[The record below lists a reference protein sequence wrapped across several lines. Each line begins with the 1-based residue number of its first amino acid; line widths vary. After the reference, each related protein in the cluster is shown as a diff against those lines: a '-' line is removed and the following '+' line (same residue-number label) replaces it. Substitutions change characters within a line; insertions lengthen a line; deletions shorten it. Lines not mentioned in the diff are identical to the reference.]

1 MDGQPLSLQAFLQL
15 LTASNLPITRAM
27 AVAAKIYK
35 QHNTPARLGRLT
47 NLELANLGIADKDD
61 RKLVLA
67 AIAKAGYRAQ
77 AAGPSKVRL
86 ARDRYLSSGPHTPA
100 APPPK
105 SPPPRPKKRRKRAPA
120 ADLSTNE
127 FLPERSAEDATE
139 LSTLDF
145 DELLDEAA
153 LATKSTV
160 VNRAPIMMAW
170 AFIVAERLGFQR
182 AEALSI
188 ASVYTEMNAISKG
201 VALNIFPTT
210 QPYTLA
216 AADAS
221 PHGAQPYV
229 TLLSRRVPLLQTAAG
244 TWRALALSP
253 SAHAGP
259 APPGAAHAYI
269 ARALKHTAP
278 AVLGALRLLA
288 ASYADADALN
298 RDGWALYAAF
308 RPAVDGWGQRGEV
321 RCATILGLRK

>member
-1 MDGQPLSLQAFLQL
+1 
-15 LTASNLPITRAM
+15 
-27 AVAAKIYK
+27 
-35 QHNTPARLGRLT
+35 
-47 NLELANLGIADKDD
+47 
-61 RKLVLA
+61 
-67 AIAKAGYRAQ
+67 
-77 AAGPSKVRL
+77 
-86 ARDRYLSSGPHTPA
+86 
-100 APPPK
+100 
-105 SPPPRPKKRRKRAPA
+105 
-120 ADLSTNE
+120 
-127 FLPERSAEDATE
+127 
-139 LSTLDF
+139 
-145 DELLDEAA
+145 
-153 LATKSTV
+153 
-160 VNRAPIMMAW
+160 
-170 AFIVAERLGFQR
+170 
-182 AEALSI
+182 
-188 ASVYTEMNAISKG
+188 MNAISKG
-201 VALNIFPTT
+201 VALNIFPNTR
-210 QPYTLA
+210 PYTLA

-321 RCATILGLRK
+321 RCATILGLRKQSGRAPGAGDAGMRKGLVEFEEASEKPGPGVDAPQAAEASGVKDEPDPTLSDDDALFDDTFTAEDLSHLP